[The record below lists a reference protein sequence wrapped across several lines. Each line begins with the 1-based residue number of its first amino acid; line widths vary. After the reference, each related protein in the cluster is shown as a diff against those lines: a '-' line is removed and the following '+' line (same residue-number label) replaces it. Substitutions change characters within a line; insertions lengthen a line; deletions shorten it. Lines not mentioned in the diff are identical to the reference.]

1 VLLSLLAFAASA
13 GGIVM
18 GLTPLLQLRQM
29 LARRSSADVSLPF
42 MGSLLLGNALWLSY
56 GAALHNPW
64 MIAPNVVGVLTLFGT
79 MSTAAWLR
87 RTPGATT

>member
-1 VLLSLLAFAASA
+1 VLVSVLAFAASA
-13 GGIVM
+13 GGIMM

-42 MGSLLLGNALWLSY
+42 MGSLLVGNVLWLSY
-56 GAALHNPW
+56 GTALHNPW
-64 MIAPNVVGVLTLFGT
+64 MIAPNVVGVITLFGT

-87 RTPGATT
+87 RRPASAA